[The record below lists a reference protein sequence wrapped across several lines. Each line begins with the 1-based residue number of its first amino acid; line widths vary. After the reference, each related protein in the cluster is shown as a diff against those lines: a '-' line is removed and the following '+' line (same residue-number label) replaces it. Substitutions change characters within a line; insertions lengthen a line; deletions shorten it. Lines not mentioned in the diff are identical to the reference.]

1 MSTHRR
7 DAALYGLWN
16 PGSKTFIQES
26 FKGDSIMEKILIA
39 NIKILFKDKWEYFEL
54 GSSQADLIEA
64 HVIKTIKDTLKGI
77 K

>member
-1 MSTHRR
+1 
-7 DAALYGLWN
+7 
-16 PGSKTFIQES
+16 
-26 FKGDSIMEKILIA
+26 MEKILIA